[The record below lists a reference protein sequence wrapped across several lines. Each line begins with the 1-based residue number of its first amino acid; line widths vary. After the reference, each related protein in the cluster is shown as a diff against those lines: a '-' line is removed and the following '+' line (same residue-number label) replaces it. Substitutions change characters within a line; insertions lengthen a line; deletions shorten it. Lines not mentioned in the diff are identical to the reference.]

1 MLNIEIQNV
10 NGLNKLHITS
20 VKERE
25 KGKGVMTGHMISDW
39 KLVEPGPRDGKG
51 EL

>member
-20 VKERE
+20 VKERGNR
-25 KGKGVMTGHMISDW
+25 KRRYDGHMISDW